1 MAQPRPYG
9 GSETGRSPGPVIL
22 STSPGEYITEISGKY
37 DSNPD
42 NKGKVFFLTITTNLN
57 AYSYGND
64 ESGWPSFAVPVPS
77 PPDGGLA
84 GLWGDAGSVCD
95 TVGVVTR
102 FLKTT
107 IQPR

>member
-1 MAQPRPYG
+1 MAEARQVDRLARSSSPPR
-9 GSETGRSPGPVIL
+9 RA
-22 STSPGEYITEISGKY
+22 STSQRSQGY
-37 DSNPD
+37 DSNPA